1 MTGAAAKTIFT
12 DPQLVRAGGTAVD
25 WRDAVKQTTGLLV
38 SEGYVTRRYPDKV
51 IAVIDRYGPYTVIA
65 PGLALVHAQ
74 PSPDSVKPGAA
85 AMTFPDGVN
94 FGHAHFDPVGLVI
107 AIATTNPSAHIELI
121 ADIAS
126 QLEHDGGIVVRAIRA
141 SSDTA
146 LVKALGEVAT

>member
-1 MTGAAAKTIFT
+1 MSADTAKTIFT
-12 DPQLVRAGGTAVD
+12 DPGLVRAGGKAVD
-25 WRDAVKQTTGLLV
+25 WRDAVRQTTRLLV
-38 SEGYVTRRYPDKV
+38 SAGYVTRRYPDKV

-74 PSPDSVKPGAA
+74 PSADSIKPGVA
-85 AMTFPDGVN
+85 AMTFPEGVN

-126 QLEHDGGIVVRAIRA
+126 QLEHDGGIVDRAIRA
-141 SSDTA
+141 STDAA
-146 LVKALGEVAT
+146 LVDALGEVAP